1 MFDDVTIGARL
12 RILRKWRRLTL
23 TELAGLS
30 GLSPSFISMA
40 ERGERFL
47 DRRSHIAALAAA
59 LKVSETELVG
69 GPHLSA
75 DPLQADPHT
84 AIPALR
90 VALETNSL
98 NNPLCERARP
108 LPQLLTELDQIQPL
122 FASCDYIRL
131 GQRLPALIDELHIH
145 TAEPANEAAY
155 RLALETLLEACV
167 FATFRSK
174 DLGYHDLA
182 HLAATRASEAAQQ
195 LDDPIALGKAAYL
208 RIQTMPRAGSWERAL
223 VAAERAAATLEPHVH
238 DQLGQQVLGMLTLS
252 ASLAAASTHQS
263 QTAAHWLHEAGQL
276 AEQVPDSPEK
286 NWSCFSTS
294 NVNVWRVTV
303 AVEHGE
309 AGGTVLELAG
319 AVDREKMAHRRSR
332 YASFCADVGRG
343 LAREPRM
350 RDEAVQWLRRAE
362 EAAPQRIRN
371 SAPARET
378 IAVMLKQAMAAAGG
392 RELRGMAARMGV
404 PH

>member
-1 MFDDVTIGARL
+1 MHDDVTIGARL

-59 LKVSETELVG
+59 LRVSETELVG

-90 VALETNSL
+90 VALETNNL
-98 NNPLCERARP
+98 ANPLCERARP
-108 LPQLLTELDQIQPL
+108 LGQLVTELDHIRPL
-122 FASCDYIRL
+122 FAACDYVRL
-131 GQRLPALIDELHIH
+131 GERLPALIDELHVH
-145 TAEPANEAAY
+145 AAEPANETAY
-155 RLALETLLEACV
+155 RSALETLLEACV

-182 HLAATRASEAAQQ
+182 HLAAMRASEAAQC
-195 LDDPIALGKAAYL
+195 LDDPVALGKAAYL

-223 VAAERAAATLEPHVH
+223 VAAERAAATLEPHVD
-238 DQLGQQVLGMLTLS
+238 DQPGQQVLGMLALS
-252 ASLAAASTHQS
+252 ASLAAASAHQNR
-263 QTAAHWLHEAGQL
+263 TAEHWLHEAGQL
-276 AEQVPDSPEK
+276 AEQVPDAPEK
-286 NWSCFSTS
+286 NWSSFSTS
-294 NVNVWRVTV
+294 NVNVWRVAV
-303 AVEHGE
+303 AVERGE
-309 AGGTVLELAG
+309 AGGSVLDLAG
-319 AVDREKMAHRRSR
+319 RVDQEKLARRQSR

-350 RDEAVQWLRRAE
+350 RDEAVHWLRRAE
-362 EAAPQRIRN
+362 EVAPQRIRN
-371 SAPARET
+371 SAPVRET
-378 IAVMLKQAMAAAGG
+378 VAVLLKQATVAASG